1 MTCPARN
8 PDPPVTSTMS
18 VMVRL
23 NLFLQQFGPE
33 FDRGRGDAFLGGRVA
48 DDSGGPEVG
57 LGRHVALPQLQ
68 PGDLAAEPLRVP
80 GEQRVLVG
88 GARLSAVHVRDVCAH
103 VMYGHTGSAQ
113 TAQALDGRDEPGRI
127 SPMAAGL

>member
-1 MTCPARN
+1 AHPSSDVRSAAANESSPVSWSIVARTSGSRSRDRSVARTRYPSSSSRRMTCPARN

-48 DDSGGPEVG
+48 DDSGGPEFG

-68 PGDLAAEPLRVP
+68 PGDLA
-80 GEQRVLVG
+80 
-88 GARLSAVHVRDVCAH
+88 
-103 VMYGHTGSAQ
+103 
-113 TAQALDGRDEPGRI
+113 
-127 SPMAAGL
+127 